1 MAGIPQITNPI
12 QGKGYSTTL
21 NNNRQ
26 PGGEQFEIIQL
37 TKPQAPRETGEREA
51 GNRSLAPDRKD
62 LIPMTVKTPKD
73 PTMAVETLKTL
84 INSELLATAKANGY
98 TELYGELE
106 ELSKSIYL
114 SVDKLVQELLN
125 QEKQTSMFANNKL
138 FDMLREL
145 AGRAIA
151 TENDEMGHA
160 IGNFLKAVTFSLNRD
175 EILNAVASNLK
186 FLSGYF
192 SPSQT
197 LSEQLFT
204 LSEAWAA
211 SDARGFFELLKG
223 ETLNLLQKVSASLLN
238 NEKTQ
243 ILIPLII
250 HNLSRYNT
258 NNYMIRDY
266 FSALLV
272 HIPATTRNEL
282 TAAFEAYARS
292 LNGEEP
298 ADAKEP
304 SAQTADAA
312 KGETS
317 QPNNTTK
324 SEINQVFFDK
334 ESVFPALFSEKL
346 SEKGFFP
353 RSMPADGDVSEGLK
367 GFLSG
372 KMSGMDAVRM
382 TLAALTGGDESL
394 ISALNADL
402 NKVNSIEGLVN
413 YLNDILKLLPDTAE
427 RQSIFEILSETV
439 MKMAERSELPPE
451 KPPVPQTAPD
461 KSALDDLTAFIE
473 KNINHAAI
481 KSLNS
486 FNASNLLQSLINA
499 PGVFTP
505 LSHYII
511 PLQIGDTRAFGELWV
526 DNDERNAASQAGG
539 GKKNF
544 HLFLTFEIESVGRF
558 ETDVYA
564 SGEEISLAL
573 LYPGGF
579 AREIKSVKERVN
591 RLIADTG
598 FSVKEF
604 KTGVLKEPH
613 NLTQIFPRIL
623 ERRKGLDV
631 MV

>member
-1 MAGIPQITNPI
+1 MAGIPQISNPV
-12 QGKGYSTTL
+12 QGKGYSSTSL
-21 NNNRQ
+21 NNNRP
-26 PGGEQFEIIQL
+26 PGSEQFEIIQL
-37 TKPQAPRETGEREA
+37 TKPQAAKEAGEREA

-114 SVDKLVQELLN
+114 SADKLVQELLN
-125 QEKQTSMFANNKL
+125 QEKQTSMFSGNKL
-138 FDMLREL
+138 FDMLRAL
-145 AGRAIA
+145 AGRAIVSG
-151 TENDEMGHA
+151 NDDLAHS
-160 IGNFLKAVTFSLNRD
+160 IGNFLKAINYSLNRD
-175 EILNAVASNLK
+175 EILNAVSSNLK

-197 LSEQLFT
+197 LSEQLFS
-204 LSEAWAA
+204 LSEAWSAN
-211 SDARGFFELLKG
+211 DARGFFELLKG
-223 ETLNLLQKVSASLLN
+223 ETLNLLQNVSESLLN

-266 FSALLV
+266 FSALLI
-272 HIPATTRNEL
+272 HIPTSLRNEL
-282 TAAFEAYARS
+282 IDAFEAYAAS
-292 LNGEEP
+292 LNPNGNSNGEKTP
-298 ADAKEP
+298 QAND
-304 SAQTADAA
+304 
-312 KGETS
+312 
-317 QPNNTTK
+317 TTK
-324 SEINQVFFDK
+324 PEINQEVFNK
-334 ESVFPALFSEKL
+334 ESSFPALFGEKL
-346 SEKGFFP
+346 SKEGFFP
-353 RSMPADGDVSEGLK
+353 RPELTTDSISEGLK
-367 GFLSG
+367 GFLTG
-372 KMSGMDAVRM
+372 KTSGMDAIKS
-382 TLAALTGGDESL
+382 TLTVLIGDDKVL
-394 ISALNADL
+394 LAALNADL
-402 NKVNSIEGLVN
+402 SKADSISGLVN

-427 RQSIFEILSETV
+427 RQSVFEILSETV
-439 MKMAERSELPPE
+439 MKMAEKSELPPE
-451 KPPVPQTAPD
+451 KPPPPPPAGAD

-511 PLQIGDTRAFGELWV
+511 PLQIGDTKAFGELWV
-526 DNDERNAASQAGG
+526 DNDERNAASQAEG

-564 SGEEISLAL
+564 SGEDMSLAL
-573 LYPGGF
+573 LYPDGF
-579 AREIKSVKERVN
+579 AGEIKTVKERIN
-591 RLIADTG
+591 RIIADTG
-598 FSVKEF
+598 YLVREF

-623 ERRKGLDV
+623 ERRAGIDV
-631 MV
+631 LV